1 MANTVNVELH
11 SLNQDLTFAAKGKS
25 GHWLMIDTNKEVGGN
40 AAGNAPLEMLLQ
52 ALGGCTGM
60 DVISILKKKRTPF
73 SKLDI
78 YVDAEKRDEH
88 PKIFTKI
95 NLRFVLHSGGGE
107 KALKDLERAV
117 GLSYEK
123 YCTVANM
130 LKNTSEIS
138 LVSEIKDE

>member
-1 MANTVNVELH
+1 MANAVNVELH

-25 GHWLMIDTNKEVGGN
+25 GHWLMIDASKEVGGN
-40 AAGNAPLEMLLQ
+40 AGGNAPLEMLLQ

-78 YVDAEKRDEH
+78 FVNAEKRDEH
-88 PKIFTKI
+88 PKILTKI
-95 NLRFVLHSGGGE
+95 NLRFVLHSAGGE
-107 KALKDLERAV
+107 KALRDLERAV
-117 GLSYEK
+117 ELSYDK

-138 LVSEIKDE
+138 RVCEIRDE